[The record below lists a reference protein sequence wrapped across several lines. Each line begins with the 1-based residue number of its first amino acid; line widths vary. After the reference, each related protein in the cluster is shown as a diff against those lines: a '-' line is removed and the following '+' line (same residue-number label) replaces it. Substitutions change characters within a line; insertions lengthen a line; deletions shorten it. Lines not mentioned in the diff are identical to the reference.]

1 MEGNDYIFGSYLKN
15 LRKRRNVS
23 TEALAQGCCDGSL
36 IRKIEAGKR
45 KASYNL
51 RTLLIERLGQ
61 DSCKYENILNLNE
74 YREVCARRE
83 ILDVVVNKRIDE
95 AKELLNIYY
104 QEYAGA
110 DKLCLQFYYEILGRI
125 SEDKADCFCY
135 LGQGS
140 DPGVPQ
146 LFTNFQ
152 LNKGGI
158 FCREQ
163 RENNVSPEFTM

>member
-1 MEGNDYIFGSYLKN
+1 MLYNKLSVFQKFSNN
-15 LRKRRNVS
+15 L
-23 TEALAQGCCDGSL
+23 
-36 IRKIEAGKR
+36 
-45 KASYNL
+45 
-51 RTLLIERLGQ
+51 
-61 DSCKYENILNLNE
+61 
-74 YREVCARRE
+74 
-83 ILDVVVNKRIDE
+83 
-95 AKELLNIYY
+95 
-104 QEYAGA
+104 
-110 DKLCLQFYYEILGRI
+110 
-125 SEDKADCFCY
+125 

>member
-104 QEYAGA
+104 QEHS
-110 DKLCLQFYYEILGRI
+110 L
-125 SEDKADCFCY
+125 
-135 LGQGS
+135 
-140 DPGVPQ
+140 
-146 LFTNFQ
+146 
-152 LNKGGI
+152 
-158 FCREQ
+158 
-163 RENNVSPEFTM
+163 